1 MLPPPLPA
9 CSTRNLNPQPPP
21 SPTAVAPSARHEIHG
36 FNGTGPF
43 RSDQVILDVWS
54 GFYSGSWQSDV
65 AQAVNASV
73 NASVV
78 VSGPYYV
85 TGTERSINYHYH
97 NTWEVMYAQDLWNF
111 TSNGDPQAQA
121 RVLGGKIC
129 LWGDAAQVDSGDV
142 FITAAP
148 YMHGGAEAWWSP
160 QHRTSGVPPDS
171 ARERLHYHRCR
182 LTQRG
187 FPGHPIYFFGAP
199 PCPTPYQVPWL
210 PSWEHNSTVVP

>member
-1 MLPPPLPA
+1 M
-9 CSTRNLNPQPPP
+9 Q
-21 SPTAVAPSARHEIHG
+21 
-36 FNGTGPF
+36 
-43 RSDQVILDVWS
+43 SDQVTLDVWS
-54 GFYSGSWQSDV
+54 GFYSGSYVSTRAAPAHQKPRPEKTNPNPNPTPPEPYQNRWQADV

-85 TGTERSINYHYH
+85 TGTERSPSYHYH
-97 NTWEVMYAQDLWNF
+97 NSWEVMYSQDLWNF
-111 TSNGDPQAQA
+111 TTYGDPTALS

-182 LTQRG
+182 LTNRG
-187 FPGHPIYFFGAP
+187 FPGHPIYFFGSP
-199 PCPTPYQVPWL
+199 PCPTPYQVGWL
-210 PSWEHNSTVVP
+210 PSWEQNVTAAL